1 MNVIKTRFRNK
12 TKDDI
17 LIGSLI
23 LYIKKEIVVKFNY
36 IMIFK
41 IQKNVWVQL

>member
-1 MNVIKTRFRNK
+1 MNVIKTKFRNK

-23 LYIKKEIVVKFNY
+23 LYIKKEIVVNFNY